1 MDWGRYVER
10 FLMWRMEKMNFEVS
24 EEEKGRVGIWAHR
37 GCSMRFPENTLQAFE
52 EAAKLPGLKG
62 IEMDVQYSSDHEM
75 VVFHDETLDRVTG
88 EEGYVKDHTLAEL
101 KALKFKNCENFP
113 TAGIPTLREF
123 LEDMKPY
130 CEKGM
135 LINIELKTSEI
146 RYEGIEQD
154 AYNLVKELGMCD
166 SIVWSSFLA
175 DSIKIMKEIDP
186 NAKTGMLASKF
197 SDCKKLGEPMKCDA
211 YHPACAGMTGISKAE
226 IEANK
231 SEGRI
236 IRAWNSDEPL
246 YHLPR
251 PKRTLDLRNYA
262 YYGVTDIITNVP
274 ERYLTK
280 EFAHIMDDGE

>member
-1 MDWGRYVER
+1 M
-10 FLMWRMEKMNFEVS
+10 MKHEVS
-24 EEEKGRVGIWAHR
+24 EEEKQKVGIWAHR
-37 GCSMRFPENTLQAFE
+37 GCSYRFPENTLPAFE
-52 EAAKLPGLKG
+52 EAAKLPGLTG
-62 IEMDVQYSSDHEM
+62 IEMDVQYSEDHQM

-88 EEGYVKDHTLAEL
+88 VEGYVKDHTLKEL
-101 KALKFKNCENFP
+101 QAMKFKKSEKFERIY
-113 TAGIPTLREF
+113 IPTLREF

-186 NAKTGMLASKF
+186 NAKTGMLDSPF
-197 SDCKKLGEPMKCDA
+197 SGCKKQGDPVHCDA
-211 YHPACAGMTGISKAE
+211 YHPACAGMEGLTKAE
-226 IEANK
+226 IEELKKNHT
-231 SEGRI
+231 I

-246 YHLPR
+246 YLLDR
-251 PKRTLDLRNYA
+251 PMRSLDLRNYA
-262 YYGVTDIITNVP
+262 YYGVTDIIVNMP

-280 EFAHIMDDGE
+280 EFEHMADKEG